1 MERRMSSRAQ
11 VDVPVTAFIDGA
23 RHDCRAID
31 LSASGMVFQRNRSLA
46 VRELPEVNRFEL
58 YLGPNRPIRARARSV
73 WDRDGL
79 QAVRFV
85 LIHDVDRLVIAE
97 HLDRLSRLHQMLH

>member
-1 MERRMSSRAQ
+1 MERRFSSRAQ
-11 VDVPVTAFIDGA
+11 VDVPVSAFIDGT
-23 RHDCRAID
+23 RHDCRAVD

-58 YLGPNRPIRARARSV
+58 YLGPNRPIRARGRSV
-73 WDRDGL
+73 WGKAGL

-97 HLDRLSRLHQMLH
+97 HLDRLSRLHQILH